1 MENPH
6 SWVEEE
12 RENQSLRTQ
21 STRPVM
27 RAIEQIICEWKFK
40 TWDVRFD
47 GKVFWAY
54 HKQCKNGE
62 RWVTWDQALKL
73 KEYAREAAKSY
84 RQTQKYKDYRN
95 DYQQTQKF
103 QDRIKER
110 RKTKQHKNYQNSY
123 MKSRRALDPVYD
135 MSLRLRAR
143 ISKAISN
150 QGYTKRSK
158 TNEIIGCDWNRF
170 VTYLESKFNDGMN
183 WGNRDKWHIDHIIPL
198 ATAKS
203 EEEIIKLSHYTNL
216 QPLWAS
222 DNLKKG
228 CKINML

>member
-1 MENPH
+1 MN
-6 SWVEEE
+6 
-12 RENQSLRTQ
+12 
-21 STRPVM
+21 
-27 RAIEQIICEWKFK
+27 IISNDLEWRFK
-40 TWDVRFD
+40 TWDVRSD
-47 GKVFWAY
+47 GKVFWNY

-62 RWVTWDQALKL
+62 RWVTWECALKL
-73 KEYAREAAKSY
+73 QERARTNAKSY
-84 RQTQKYKDYRN
+84 RQTQKYKNYRN
-95 DYQQTQKF
+95 HYQQTQKF
-103 QDRIKER
+103 QDRIKAR
-110 RKTKQHKNYQNSY
+110 RKTKKHKNYQNCY

-158 TNEIIGCDWNRF
+158 TNEIIGCDWNSF
-170 VTYLESKFNDGMN
+170 VTYLESKFQDGMN

-198 ATAKS
+198 SSAKS